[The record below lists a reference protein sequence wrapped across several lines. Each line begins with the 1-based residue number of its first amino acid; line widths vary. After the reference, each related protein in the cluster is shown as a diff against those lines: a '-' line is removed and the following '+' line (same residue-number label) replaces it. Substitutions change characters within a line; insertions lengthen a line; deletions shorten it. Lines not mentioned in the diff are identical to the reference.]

1 MSDEGIP
8 PGWYPNPENQG
19 EERYW
24 AGYEWTEH
32 VRSAGHAGYG
42 TGVRSAGDTIGQSF
56 KLMGAHWR
64 AYGAVLIVAG
74 LPLIIVS
81 GVLVAVLFNTA
92 SEDFVDLMS
101 GQIAQGTDT
110 ETLDLSIDDPGTLAL
125 YGIPLA
131 LVAVVL
137 NMILNTAL
145 YHQAYWQL
153 TGSPPRPTT
162 SLRLGLSRTPRL
174 IGLAL
179 QIALIL
185 LLILL
190 VLGLLAVLSPVLAV
204 LGFLALI
211 PAAFLGAVVFSLAFV
226 VASIGPPQPSLK
238 KGWALSRGRFWGI
251 LGRIILVLVVSA
263 AIGIGTNIATLGTST
278 LPTVLAS
285 SIAAVMLVISQA
297 VQTLLWV
304 IALAV
309 IYHDLGGPGEPQTDT
324 TDPVSPLS

>member
-1 MSDEGIP
+1 MSDQGIP
-8 PGWYPNPENQG
+8 PGWYPNPENQA

-32 VRSAGHAGYG
+32 VRPCGHAGYG
-42 TGVRSAGDTIGQSF
+42 TGLRPAGDTIGQSF
-56 KLMGAHWR
+56 RLMGAHWR

-74 LPLIIVS
+74 LPLILVS
-81 GVLVAVLFNTA
+81 GVLVAILYNSA
-92 SEDFVDLMS
+92 SEDFNDLMT
-101 GQIAQGTDT
+101 GQVAQETDL

-131 LVAVVL
+131 LVAMVL

-174 IGLAL
+174 IGVAL
-179 QIALIL
+179 QIILIVL
-185 LLILL
+185 VMSL
-190 VLGLLAVLSPVLAV
+190 VLGVLAVVSPVLAV

-211 PAAFLGAVVFSLAFV
+211 PAAFLGMVVFSLAFV

-238 KGWALSRGRFWGI
+238 TGWELSRGSFWAI
-251 LGRIILVLVVSA
+251 LGRIILVFLISLAV
-263 AIGIGTNIATLGTST
+263 GIGTNLATLGTST

-285 SIAAVMLVISQA
+285 SVAAVALVISQA

-309 IYHDLGGPGEPQTDT
+309 IYHDLGGPVAPETDT